1 MEHFNKAKAMKL
13 RSHLGKYL
21 VADDDKLCQ
30 SKQGATKRAVWEIE
44 LIIGK
49 SHCVRLKSS
58 NRWYL
63 TATDATFLLGVTENK
78 VVQANFDYGMDWK
91 LEWEP
96 ITDGFHMKLRSWC
109 GKYLRGNSGMASWR
123 NSVTHNWILCDLE
136 PVHEFPV
143 KIVSFTESKFSSLD
157 SED

>member
-30 SKQGATKRAVWEIE
+30 SKQ
-44 LIIGK
+44 
-49 SHCVRLKSS
+49 
-58 NRWYL
+58 
-63 TATDATFLLGVTENK
+63 
-78 VVQANFDYGMDWK
+78 
-91 LEWEP
+91 
-96 ITDGFHMKLRSWC
+96 DGFHMKLRSWC

-157 SED
+157 SEDELPSSEGESLRSQNSQVSVYV

>member
-1 MEHFNKAKAMKL
+1 
-13 RSHLGKYL
+13 
-21 VADDDKLCQ
+21 
-30 SKQGATKRAVWEIE
+30 
-44 LIIGK
+44 
-49 SHCVRLKSS
+49 
-58 NRWYL
+58 
-63 TATDATFLLGVTENK
+63 
-78 VVQANFDYGMDWK
+78 MDWK

-157 SED
+157 SEDELPSSEGESLRSQNSQRDADRCNFFSWIDEDIDVGST